1 MLSHPMKQEF
11 DPLVKKLLESYQ
23 TIGAINHIEGVNLP
37 SKEAVSVITRE
48 LLHLVFPG
56 FYNPRE
62 FHEIGCEQDIAQAL
76 ERVAGRLEIETRK
89 SLEYDNAPR
98 ATDNAPSIVEKFLSS
113 LPTIRSLLKHDVAAA
128 FEGDPAAKSFEEIIL
143 AYPCIE
149 AIAVQRM
156 AHVLY
161 HLGVPLLPRM
171 MTEWAHSRTGIDI
184 HPGTRIGTHFFI
196 DHGTGVVIG
205 ETALIGN
212 HVKLYQGVTLGA
224 KSFRRDED
232 GRIVKGGKRH
242 PTIEDHVT
250 IYAGATI
257 LGGET
262 VIGEGSVI
270 GGNVWLVDSIA
281 PHSIV
286 IMEDIRLSIRSKTG
300 ASTVDFQI

>member
-1 MLSHPMKQEF
+1 MKTGL
-11 DPLVKKLLESYQ
+11 DSVVKKLLESYE
-23 TIGAINHIEGVNLP
+23 TVGAINHIDGVNLP
-37 SKEAVSVITRE
+37 SKEAVSGITRE

-56 FYNPRE
+56 FYNPQE
-62 FHEIGCEQDIAQAL
+62 FHTEQCEIYITRAL
-76 ERVAGRLEIETRK
+76 ERVAEHLETQTRK
-89 SLEYDNAPR
+89 SLDYALALEKRAD
-98 ATDNAPSIVEKFLSS
+98 ATDVLAGQAVEKFLGA
-113 LPTIRSLLKHDVAAA
+113 LPGIRSLLKHDVAAA
-128 FEGDPAAKSFEEIIL
+128 YEGDPAAKSFEEIIL

-161 HLGVPLLPRM
+161 NLGVPLIPRM

-184 HPGTRIGTHFFI
+184 HPGTQIGTHFFI

-205 ETALIGN
+205 ETAIIGN

-224 KSFRRDED
+224 KSFRRDDE

-242 PTIEDHVT
+242 PTIEDDVT

-270 GGNVWLVDSIA
+270 GGNVWLVESVPA
-281 PHSIV
+281 KSIV
-286 IMEDIRLSIRSKTG
+286 VMEDLKLNIRPKSG
-300 ASTVDFQI
+300 AATVDFQI